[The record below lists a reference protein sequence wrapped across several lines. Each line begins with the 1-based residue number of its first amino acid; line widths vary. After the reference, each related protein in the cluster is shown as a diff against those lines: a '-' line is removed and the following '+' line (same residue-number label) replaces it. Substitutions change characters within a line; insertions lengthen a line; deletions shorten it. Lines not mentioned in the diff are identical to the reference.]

1 MESPSHRRMSGWLGW
16 TLALALTL
24 PAAASAAAAPQN
36 GTFALLGGTAQI
48 ASKMTTKVIG
58 GETHVNIK
66 QYATGSTAA
75 LMEYDVEMQRTIHMV
90 VVRDDFATFDH
101 LHPSFNTSTGAFLE
115 TIKTE
120 PGHRYY
126 VYADTQPK
134 GLDRQV
140 FRFNVGSS
148 AAPTMG
154 VMHPNFAPSA
164 LTLSVAPYTVAISK
178 VTFAAGAEHTLHLTI
193 DENGNPASN
202 LGLYLGAPAH
212 IVLINTSTLQYV
224 HVHAEVKQ
232 ASGMAMAVA
241 GPEMSVDLPALPAG
255 TYKMWIEFRGA
266 HYGLY
271 TAPFTLA
278 AQ

>member
-1 MESPSHRRMSGWLGW
+1 M
-16 TLALALTL
+16 A
-24 PAAASAAAAPQN
+24 
-36 GTFALLGGTAQI
+36 
-48 ASKMTTKVIG
+48 
-58 GETHVNIK
+58 
-66 QYATGSTAA
+66 
-75 LMEYDVEMQRTIHMV
+75 YDVEMQRTIHMV

-101 LHPSFNTSTGAFLE
+101 MHPSFNTGTGAFLE

-140 FRFNVGSS
+140 FRLDFGSN
-148 AAPTMG
+148 AAPAIG
-154 VMHPNFAPSA
+154 IMHPNLGRWA
-164 LTLSVAPYTVAISK
+164 LTVERRAVHRHDSK
-178 VTFAAGAEHTLHLTI
+178 VTFATASEPTLHLTV
-193 DENGNPASN
+193 DEDGHPASD

-224 HVHAEVKQ
+224 HMHAEVKQ

-241 GPEMSVDLPALPAG
+241 GPQMSIDLPALPAG
-255 TYKMWIEFRGA
+255 TYKMWMEFRGA
-266 HYGLY
+266 NYGLY

-278 AQ
+278 AG

>member
-1 MESPSHRRMSGWLGW
+1 VESSSHRRLSGWLGW
-16 TLALALTL
+16 TLALGLTL
-24 PAAASAAAAPQN
+24 PVAALAAVAPQN
-36 GTFALLGGTAQI
+36 GTFALLGGTPQI
-48 ASKMTTKVIG
+48 TSKMTTKVIN

-66 QYATGSTAA
+66 QYATGSAAA

-101 LHPSFNTSTGAFLE
+101 MHPSFNTGTGAFLE
-115 TIKTE
+115 TLKTE

-134 GLDRQV
+134 GLGRQV
-140 FRFNVGSS
+140 FRFNVGANS
-148 AAPTMG
+148 APAIG
-154 VMHPNFAPSA
+154 VLHPNFAPSA
-164 LTLSVAPYTVAISK
+164 LTVAVAPYTVAISK
-178 VTFAAGAEHTLHLTI
+178 VTFAAGAEHTLHLTV
-193 DENGNPASN
+193 DENGHPAGN

-241 GPEMSVDLPALPAG
+241 GPEMSVDLPALPAA

-266 HYGLY
+266 NYGLY
-271 TAPFTLA
+271 TAPFTIA